1 MAASCWSASPTPAS
15 ASRPTRSATCSNGS
29 GALEAAPLNRYP
41 GPAWASRSLSRSSR
55 CMAARYGSRAQSV
68 TVRRSISPSPWQWRP
83 RRHSSAAMPELVPAG
98 GGYGPSMVLVA
109 DDNEVAQ
116 RLCRRVLE
124 KAGYGVLIA
133 SDGLQAVDLALAQ
146 NPNVILMDVAMP
158 GMDGLEAMRK
168 IKAERP
174 EMRIVIASA
183 HSMASDRQR
192 FLAAGADDVLS
203 KPFRLGDLIA
213 VVAKLTAKPSA

>member
-1 MAASCWSASPTPAS
+1 
-15 ASRPTRSATCSNGS
+15 
-29 GALEAAPLNRYP
+29 
-41 GPAWASRSLSRSSR
+41 
-55 CMAARYGSRAQSV
+55 
-68 TVRRSISPSPWQWRP
+68 
-83 RRHSSAAMPELVPAG
+83 
-98 GGYGPSMVLVA
+98 MVLVA

-158 GMDGLEAMRK
+158 
-168 IKAERP
+168 AERP

-183 HSMASDRQR
+183 HSMASDRER

>member
-1 MAASCWSASPTPAS
+1 
-15 ASRPTRSATCSNGS
+15 
-29 GALEAAPLNRYP
+29 
-41 GPAWASRSLSRSSR
+41 
-55 CMAARYGSRAQSV
+55 
-68 TVRRSISPSPWQWRP
+68 
-83 RRHSSAAMPELVPAG
+83 
-98 GGYGPSMVLVA
+98 MVLVA

-124 KAGYGVLIA
+124 KAGYGVLVA
-133 SDGLQAVDLALAQ
+133 ADGLQAVDLALAQ

-158 GMDGLEAMRK
+158 GMDGLEAMRR

-183 HSMASDRQR
+183 HSMASDRER

-203 KPFRLGDLIA
+203 KPFRLGDLVA
-213 VVAKLTAKPSA
+213 VVQRLTTKPSA

>member
-1 MAASCWSASPTPAS
+1 MAEPVLMDGA
-15 ASRPTRSATCSNGS
+15 GS
-29 GALEAAPLNRYP
+29 
-41 GPAWASRSLSRSSR
+41 
-55 CMAARYGSRAQSV
+55 
-68 TVRRSISPSPWQWRP
+68 
-83 RRHSSAAMPELVPAG
+83 
-98 GGYGPSMVLVA
+98 SMVLVA

-124 KAGYGVLIA
+124 KAGYGVLVA
-133 SDGLQAVDLALAQ
+133 ADGLQAVDLALAQ

-158 GMDGLEAMRK
+158 GMDGLEAMRR

-183 HSMASDRQR
+183 HSMASDRER

-203 KPFRLGDLIA
+203 KPFRLGDLVA
-213 VVAKLTAKPSA
+213 VVQRLTAKPSA